1 MSEPICVTCGLPV
14 LDGGKTGDDPIHFEC
29 YVTAPPAPP
38 LLLTFLYGEIG
49 AQVVSLVE
57 CRTTKRTVEEAWA
70 DTLVYLHELK
80 GLEPPDVF
88 NVRFNKIHTF
98 RGRLNILDETK
109 PLRAATPEETKVMHG
124 HY

>member
-1 MSEPICVTCGLPV
+1 MSEPTCCKCGLPV

-29 YVTAPPAPP
+29 YTARAPAPI
-38 LLLTFLYGEIG
+38 LLTFLYGEIG

-57 CRTTKRTVEEAWA
+57 CRTTKRTVEEAWE

-80 GLEPPDVF
+80 GLEPPDAF
-88 NVRFNKIHTF
+88 NARFNKIHTF
-98 RGRLNILDETK
+98 LGCPNILDETK